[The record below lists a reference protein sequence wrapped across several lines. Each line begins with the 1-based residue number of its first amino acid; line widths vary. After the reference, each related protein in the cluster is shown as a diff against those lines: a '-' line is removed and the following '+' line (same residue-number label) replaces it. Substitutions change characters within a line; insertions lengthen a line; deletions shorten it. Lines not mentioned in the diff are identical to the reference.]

1 MAMSGIARARFAGVT
16 ALVAVLGLLAGCDSQ
31 QENGG
36 GGGGQDGGDPGDE
49 VSTSPFTGEKLDDGP
64 SPVLAVKIDNV
75 EAARP
80 QTGLA
85 DADIVYVEQVEGGLS
100 RFLAVYSEDLPDLIG
115 PVRSGRESDLELL
128 EQFGE
133 PAFAY
138 SGIQGALEP
147 LFEDAPLFRVTP
159 DAAPEGYSRGS
170 DRPAPYNLYGDPA
183 ALLDAAPDASE
194 ASDIGFRFGDAPAG
208 GGEAA
213 EKYDVPFPAAGF
225 TFTWSADDERWE
237 VALDGEASDAAP
249 ATVVVQNVSVRESE
263 YHDVTGA
270 YTPYTETTGS
280 GTATV
285 LRDGRAYE
293 AEWSRSSADDGT
305 EFTTPDGDPMRFAP
319 GPVWVLLAE
328 E

>member
-1 MAMSGIARARFAGVT
+1 MSGTARARFAVAT

-31 QENGG
+31 QNGD
-36 GGGGQDGGDPGDE
+36 GGGGQDGGDPTE
-49 VSTSPFTGEKLDDGP
+49 EASSTSPFTGEELDDGP

-80 QTGLA
+80 QTGLG
-85 DADIVYVEQVEGGLS
+85 DAEIVYVEQVEGGLS
-100 RFLAVYSEDLPDLIG
+100 RFLAVYSEDLPDRVG

-147 LFEDAPLFRVTP
+147 LFEDASLFPVPP
-159 DAAPEGYSRGS
+159 DVAPEGYSRGS

-183 ALLDAAPDASE
+183 ALLDAALDASE
-194 ASDIGFRFGDAPAG
+194 ASDIGFRFGEPPAR
-208 GGEAA
+208 GGEATR
-213 EKYDVPFPAAGF
+213 KYDVSLPAAGF
-225 TFTWSADDERWE
+225 TFTWSADDERWQ
-237 VALDGEASDAAP
+237 VALDGQATDAAP
-249 ATVVVQNVSVRESE
+249 ATVVVQDVSIRESE

-285 LRDGRAYE
+285 LRDGRAYD
-293 AEWSRSSADDGT
+293 AEWSRPSAEDGT
-305 EFTTPDGDPMRFAP
+305 EFTTPDGDPMRFAT
-319 GPVWVLLAE
+319 GPVWVVYQQK
-328 E
+328 